1 MLNFDLLLKKFHLLQ
16 EFSSRQNL
24 EFKTLET
31 LTDCEILKIQDEIL
45 NLKSDLE
52 KSLEIKTRKI
62 SYDSIAKSI
71 KKISSRDKS
80 DRKMKR
86 LEKEIQKLQQENDL
100 LVKAK
105 EFRRDK
111 LQILVSTM
119 HDFQDEILLLNTE
132 KNDDL
137 EDVSEDDVEDLD
149 LMEL

>member
-1 MLNFDLLLKKFHLLQ
+1 MLNFELLLKKFHLLQ

-31 LTDCEILKIQDEIL
+31 LTDCEILKIQDDIL

-111 LQILVSTM
+111 IEVLVSSM